1 MEKKVFLFAGDGIY
15 QRNMLKKLA
24 QIDDSMRVFIEEFTE
39 VCNEKS
45 VPLMGNEDTTA
56 LRQLRTFAS
65 EVAIYCMWKKLGC
78 EPDFLIGS
86 SLGEYAAA
94 YCAGVMDIESAFRLI
109 LLRNTILKKSENI
122 LSMCSVSINAEEVM
136 KIASESGIT
145 VSIAAYNAPELVTVV
160 GKGIRRFCAVL
171 KERKVPFNPI
181 LVNGGSHCEFFAD
194 EFSFFMKEA
203 EGIVLRK
210 PQIEIISSVDTSY
223 THSDIAYW
231 FDHIIKPVQFSR
243 AMNEVIERGAGF
255 FLDLGVSPVML
266 GMAMNNT
273 RKKGIKWLATIKS
286 GADYCSNIESAKENF
301 KRIIQ
306 EEKDVH

>member
-15 QRNMLKKLA
+15 QRNMLTKLA
-24 QIDDSMRVFIEEFTE
+24 QIDDTMRKFIEEFTE
-39 VCNEKS
+39 ICNEKS
-45 VPLMGNEDTTA
+45 VPLMSNEDTTA

-65 EVAIYCMWKKLGC
+65 EVAIYCMWQKLDC
-78 EPDFLIGS
+78 KPDFLIGS

-94 YCAGVMDIESAFRLI
+94 YCAGVMDMESTLRLI

-122 LSMCSVSINAEEVM
+122 LSMCSVSVNAAEVM
-136 KIASESGIT
+136 KIAEESGIDIS
-145 VSIAAYNAPELVTVV
+145 VAGYNAPELVTVV
-160 GKGIRRFCAVL
+160 GREIHRFCEVL
-171 KERKVPFNPI
+171 KERKIPFNPI
-181 LVNGGSHCEFFAD
+181 LVNGGSHCGFFAD
-194 EFSFFMKEA
+194 ELEFFMKES

-223 THSDIAYW
+223 TYSDIEYW

-286 GADYCSNIESAKENF
+286 GADYRSKIESAKEEF
-301 KRIIQ
+301 KKLIQ
-306 EEKDVH
+306 EENYVY